1 MDKELQGRI
10 TKRQVKI
17 TKWVREI
24 SIKGYET
31 TVEEYENYLRAKEE
45 AFPFDGRKHL
55 LNLAEEEN
63 QWEKIHD
70 EEDSILETKIV
81 FEDITEGDEETDP
94 KEFGWSDEL
103 VAQFAL
109 DYTRGS
115 YGTYSGCKSAE
126 EKLERFKEIYKHN
139 SDALAKNLFRPI
151 YEKQGKKQIE
161 NEVGRRV
168 FEEVDAK

>member
-1 MDKELQGRI
+1 MEKEQQGRI
-10 TKRQVKI
+10 TKRLVKI

-31 TVEEYENYLRAKEE
+31 TVEEYDNYLRAKERK
-45 AFPFDGRKHL
+45 FPFDGRKHL
-55 LNLAEEEN
+55 LNLAKEEN
-63 QWEKIHD
+63 QWETIHD
-70 EEDSILETKIV
+70 EEDSVLETKIV
-81 FEDITEGDEETDP
+81 FEDITEGDEETDS

-115 YGTYSGCKSAE
+115 YGTYFGCKTAE
-126 EKLERFKEIYKHN
+126 EKLERFKEIYKH
-139 SDALAKNLFRPI
+139 SDAISRNLYKPI
-151 YEKQGKKQIE
+151 YERRSKEKIE
-161 NEVGRRV
+161 HEVGRRV